1 MDNTMINET
10 INGLATMLNIEAETI
25 GLPLNR
31 LAGTDHRY
39 LRDLKVN
46 LGNALSYSNLSKK
59 ESYLLALSAAVNEKS
74 SLYADAFT
82 RLAISEGAT
91 ENEIADIYAC
101 VSLLNTNN
109 VFYRFRHFTKKEYY
123 NVTPAGIKMNIMM
136 NPVLGKEFFEL
147 VSLAVSALNGCE
159 MCVNSHEE
167 SLLRLGSSQQRIYDA
182 VRLVAIV
189 KGFIVIG

>member
-1 MDNTMINET
+1 MINET